1 MQTTAKIL
9 GIGLVVIALAA
20 IGFFVFPEKSVKDTS
35 VSGLSLRSQ
44 AWSGTIRVTG
54 DVTIAPFKTLTIEPG
69 TRIVFD
75 KLRLLD
81 GTEWTKYADA
91 YIKDHN
97 DPTGREG
104 YGDAH
109 FHIFGKI
116 LARGT
121 KDQPILFTSA
131 QTEPEYADWDQLIL
145 LGGSE
150 LEYTDVSYA
159 HNGVNV
165 NGKNVRVANSRIHD
179 SLWSCVDIFAP
190 NATIEHNEIFHCW
203 HQAVGVKK
211 VGATLIQNNTIH
223 DALLAVNCEYGATPT
238 IQNNTFAGAPTNP
251 DCPSGTHNTETPRDA
266 DVAGGTYNGQL
277 VYPANN
283 PQNDTVDYED
293 QR

>member
-1 MQTTAKIL
+1 MKRILKFLSIPIAVLSIAAVVFLVLPEEKVNDASVAGISLQSQT
-9 GIGLVVIALAA
+9 
-20 IGFFVFPEKSVKDTS
+20 
-35 VSGLSLRSQ
+35 
-44 AWSGTIRVTG
+44 WSGTIRVTG
-54 DVTIAPFKTLTIEPG
+54 DVNIAPFKTLTIEPG

-75 KLRLLD
+75 KLRHLG
-81 GTEWTKYADA
+81 GTDWTKFADA

-121 KDQPILFTSA
+121 KDQPIVFTSA

-150 LEYTDVSYA
+150 LDFTDVSYT

-165 NGKNVRVANSRIHD
+165 NGKNVRVTNSIIHD
-179 SLWSCVDIFAP
+179 SLWSCIDIFAP
-190 NATIEHNEIFHCW
+190 NATIENNEIFHCW
-203 HQAVGVKK
+203 HQAIGVKK
-211 VGATLIQNNTIH
+211 VTSTLIQNNTIR

-238 IQNNTFAGAPTNP
+238 IQNNTFEGAPTNP
-251 DCPSGTHNTETPRDA
+251 DCPTGVHNTEIIRDA
-266 DVAGGTYNGQL
+266 DVAGGTYNNQL
-277 VYPANN
+277 IYPANN
-283 PQNDTVDYED
+283 PPDD
-293 QR
+293 Q